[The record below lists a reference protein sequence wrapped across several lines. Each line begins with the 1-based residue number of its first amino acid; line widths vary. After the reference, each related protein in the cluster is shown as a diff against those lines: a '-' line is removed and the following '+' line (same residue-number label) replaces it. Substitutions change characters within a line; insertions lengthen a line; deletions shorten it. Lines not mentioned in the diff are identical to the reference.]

1 MKWQVTAGTG
11 CLAHCLTDERWTV
24 DLMIEL
30 LLNGPNCTI
39 VCKLGKTRNTQQ
51 DPHHGT
57 LVDWLTSVGDMSLGR
72 NQGFN
77 HKVTLSSIA
86 VIQPLTLA
94 RRACDCLHQVG
105 GGGRLSQDYGWLR
118 VSTMVTSPGVQRDLA
133 VFWKAVTSLWATIYT
148 FNVEGDFPLSSSPC
162 RKVRTRQCAGAR

>member
-1 MKWQVTAGTG
+1 MKWRVTAGTG

-105 GGGRLSQDYGWLR
+105 GGTTLTGLR
-118 VSTMVTSPGVQRDLA
+118 VTKGKYNGDIPWCTKGPCCLLKSCDKFMSHHIHLQCRRGLPAVQQ
-133 VFWKAVTSLWATIYT
+133 SL
-148 FNVEGDFPLSSSPC
+148 
-162 RKVRTRQCAGAR
+162 